1 MYNKCNHTIL
11 IIFSIQLTVL
21 FSANTSQLELPR
33 TEEYKLDNGMRILI
47 SPNYDYPTVY
57 CHLFINSG
65 EIYDTLYGGSL
76 SDIMYWSM
84 FDGTT
89 KYPTKMKIKEKIREL
104 GDDGGRLNTRRMDDV
119 ECVMGNYFLKEDIKP
134 ALELY
139 AEIIQNPTFPMKD
152 RFWEKIIVKL
162 LPKGNFYNKWR
173 LSNMHLRDLYINH
186 TSKIDPKYV
195 HKITKQDVQNWHKS
209 IIQPEKTTLMITGDV
224 NYLYVKKIINDYFG
238 DWKSLTAFPERPEYK
253 ININDTSG
261 IKVRFVNMIN
271 HPDAEIRIVVRSAVI
286 DEDWYFSS
294 ELAKT
299 VFGWGN
305 LGRLATIHEKLNKYG
320 ELKQKS
326 SRTLPFNWT
335 RIEGNINYNN
345 LSTFYELITSEFNKM
360 SSSSISEEDLKS
372 AKKIRLNEIK
382 SNLSK
387 PEAYTKFIQRAYNIN
402 GFSLEKIEASFDKI
416 NNVSLDEINN
426 AASKIY
432 DPNNFIL
439 LVMGNQDSCATFLE
453 QFDDVE
459 YYERAEE
466 LRASAS
472 SP

>member
-1 MYNKCNHTIL
+1 M
-11 IIFSIQLTVL
+11 LTVL
-21 FSANTSQLELPR
+21 FSANTSALELPR

-76 SDIMYWSM
+76 SDRMYWSM

-89 KYPTKMKIKEKIREL
+89 KYPSKQIIKGKIRAL
-104 GDDGGRLNTRRMDDV
+104 GDNGGSFSTRRIDDV
-119 ECVMGNYFLKEDIKP
+119 ECEIGSYYLKEDKKP

-139 AEIIQNPTFPMKD
+139 AEIIQNPTFSRKGE
-152 RFWEKIIVKL
+152 FWEKMIVNV
-162 LPKGNFYNKWR
+162 LPKRNFYRKWN
-173 LSNMHLRDLYINH
+173 LSDMHLYDLYINLKTTIH
-186 TSKIDPKYV
+186 PKFSKIKNI
-195 HKITKQDVQNWHKS
+195 KRQDLQNWHKS

-253 ININDTSG
+253 ININDASG
-261 IKVRFVNMIN
+261 IKVRFVNIIN
-271 HPDAEIRIVVRSAVI
+271 QLDAEIRIVLRSASI

-360 SSSSISEEDLKS
+360 SSRSISEGDLIS
-372 AKKIRLNEIK
+372 AKKIRSNEMK
-382 SNLSK
+382 SNLNE

-439 LVMGNQDSCATFLE
+439 LVMGNQDSCAIFLD

-459 YYERAEE
+459 YYEQAEE

>member
-1 MYNKCNHTIL
+1 MYNKCNHIIL
-11 IIFSIQLTVL
+11 IICSILLTVL
-21 FSANTSQLELPR
+21 FSANTSALELPR
-33 TEEYKLDNGMRILI
+33 IEEYKLDNGMRILI

-76 SDIMYWSM
+76 SDMMYWSM

-89 KYPTKMKIKEKIREL
+89 KYPTKIKIKEKIREL
-104 GDDGGRLNTRRMDDV
+104 GDDGGRFNTRIMDDV
-119 ECVMGNYFLKEDIKP
+119 ECEIGSYFLKEDIKP

-139 AEIIQNPTFPMKD
+139 AEIIQNPTFPMED
-152 RFWEKIIVKL
+152 IFWEKMVVKL
-162 LPKGNFYNKWR
+162 IPKGNFYNKWN
-173 LSNMHLRDLYINH
+173 LSYMHLSDLYINH
-186 TSKIDPKYV
+186 KFKIHPKFYK
-195 HKITKQDVQNWHKS
+195 KIKSQDLQNWHKS

-238 DWKSLTAFPERPEYK
+238 DWKSLTAFPEKPEYK
-253 ININDTSG
+253 ININDASG
-261 IKVRFVNMIN
+261 NKIRFVNMIDQ
-271 HPDAEIRIVVRSAVI
+271 PDAEIRIVVRSASI

-305 LGRLATIHEKLNKYG
+305 LGRLATIHEKMNKYG

-360 SSSSISEEDLKS
+360 SSSSISEGDLIS
-372 AKKIRLNEIK
+372 AKKIRSNDMK
-382 SNLSK
+382 SNLNE

-402 GFSLEKIEASFDKI
+402 GFSLEEIEASFDKI

-459 YYERAEE
+459 YYEQAEE

>member
-1 MYNKCNHTIL
+1 MYNKCNHIIL
-11 IIFSIQLTVL
+11 IICSILLTVL
-21 FSANTSQLELPR
+21 FSANTSALELPR
-33 TEEYKLDNGMRILI
+33 IEEYKLDNGMRILI

-65 EIYDTLYGGSL
+65 EIYDTLYGGTL

-104 GDDGGRLNTRRMDDV
+104 GDDGCRLNTRRMDDV

-139 AEIIQNPTFPMKD
+139 AEIIQHPTFLMKGN
-152 RFWEKIIVKL
+152 FWEKLIVKII
-162 LPKGNFYNKWR
+162 PKGTFYNYWN

-186 TSKIDPKYV
+186 KSKIHPKFTK
-195 HKITKQDVQNWHKS
+195 KIKRQDLQNWHKS

-224 NYLYVKKIINDYFG
+224 NYLYVKKLINDYFG
-238 DWKSLTAFPERPEYK
+238 DWKSLTAIPEKPEYK
-253 ININDTSG
+253 ININDASG
-261 IKVRFVNMIN
+261 NKIRFVNMIN
-271 HPDAEIRIVVRSAVI
+271 QPDAEIRIVVRSASI

-305 LGRLATIHEKLNKYG
+305 LGRLATIHEKMNKYG

-360 SSSSISEEDLKS
+360 SSSSISEGDLIS
-372 AKKIRLNEIK
+372 AKKIRSNDMK
-382 SNLSK
+382 SNLNE

-402 GFSLEKIEASFDKI
+402 GFSLEEIEASFDKI

-459 YYERAEE
+459 YYEQAEE
-466 LRASAS
+466 LRVSAS